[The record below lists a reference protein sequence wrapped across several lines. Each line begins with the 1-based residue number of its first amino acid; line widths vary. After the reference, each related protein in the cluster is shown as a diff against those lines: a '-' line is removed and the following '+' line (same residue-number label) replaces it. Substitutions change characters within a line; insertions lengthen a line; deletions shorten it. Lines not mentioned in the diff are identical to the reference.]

1 MRKVTLTLMM
11 ASTLLG
17 GCNFAPRYSRPPVA
31 IGETF
36 PSAEGSQGRSA
47 AVTDWREYF
56 VDPDLR
62 DRIETALEANRDLAQ
77 SVARI
82 AQARARYRVQDSQRL
97 PEIGGTASAARSRIP
112 LGTAGFGNALG
123 NGSVTF
129 DQFNVGVAVTSF
141 EIDFWGRVRNL
152 SDAAKAEY
160 LATVEGA
167 RAFRLTLVAQV
178 ATTWFEIRAGEE
190 RMMLADRS
198 IANRTEGARIAK
210 VRLDGGL
217 TSTTDYDQA
226 VSLLTQAQAEHA
238 ELARTTGQ
246 ARNLLDVLT
255 GGPIAAARRTTNTP
269 RTITGKSHDLTDQVR
284 PLDPGLP
291 SELLR
296 NRPDVIAAEWRLRAA
311 NANIGAARAAFFP
324 SISLTGSFGFAASA
338 LGDLIKSG
346 SQNWSVGGG
355 AAVPIFDWGRRSA
368 EFQLAKGQSDELV
381 ASYQR
386 TVQGAFREVADA
398 LVARQALGDQI
409 AAQDR
414 ALTAQRRQASVA
426 TKRYANGI
434 SRYLDVLDAER
445 SLFVAEQ
452 TMVQLRAAALQNDV
466 SLYAALGGGTR
477 ASSIGG

>member
-31 IGETF
+31 IGRRSPRRRDRRGDQQ
-36 PSAEGSQGRSA
+36 PSPTG
-47 AVTDWREYF
+47 EYF

-210 VRLDGGL
+210 VRLDGG
-217 TSTTDYDQA
+217 SRRRPTT
-226 VSLLTQAQAEHA
+226 
-238 ELARTTGQ
+238 
-246 ARNLLDVLT
+246 
-255 GGPIAAARRTTNTP
+255 I
-269 RTITGKSHDLTDQVR
+269 R
-284 PLDPGLP
+284 PSP
-291 SELLR
+291 S
-296 NRPDVIAAEWRLRAA
+296 
-311 NANIGAARAAFFP
+311 
-324 SISLTGSFGFAASA
+324 
-338 LGDLIKSG
+338 
-346 SQNWSVGGG
+346 
-355 AAVPIFDWGRRSA
+355 
-368 EFQLAKGQSDELV
+368 
-381 ASYQR
+381 
-386 TVQGAFREVADA
+386 
-398 LVARQALGDQI
+398 
-409 AAQDR
+409 
-414 ALTAQRRQASVA
+414 
-426 TKRYANGI
+426 
-434 SRYLDVLDAER
+434 
-445 SLFVAEQ
+445 
-452 TMVQLRAAALQNDV
+452 
-466 SLYAALGGGTR
+466 
-477 ASSIGG
+477 